1 LADSTRMRSRHPYT
15 VPAVARHSMGLALA
29 VPEVVAQRVMR
40 MWLAGTPLS
49 QRDRDEF
56 HRMYAEKFA
65 AFYESWNAMALE
77 MFRVSLTLGLFPVWT
92 LTARKGEMPG
102 GTLKMKLTGD
112 VRLRGQPAGWRTPLR
127 FETQS
132 LDFDIERHFAQ
143 TKLPVN
149 FYSGSRRLSSRGLSA
164 DLKRGTLRLESS
176 VHGRFPP

>member
-40 MWLAGTPLS
+40 MWMAGTPMS

-92 LTARKGEMPG
+92 LTARNRKAGLRVLSAGLAPIHRRAAANA
-102 GTLKMKLTGD
+102 K
-112 VRLRGQPAGWRTPLR
+112 RLRRIR
-127 FETQS
+127 
-132 LDFDIERHFAQ
+132 
-143 TKLPVN
+143 
-149 FYSGSRRLSSRGLSA
+149 
-164 DLKRGTLRLESS
+164 
-176 VHGRFPP
+176 